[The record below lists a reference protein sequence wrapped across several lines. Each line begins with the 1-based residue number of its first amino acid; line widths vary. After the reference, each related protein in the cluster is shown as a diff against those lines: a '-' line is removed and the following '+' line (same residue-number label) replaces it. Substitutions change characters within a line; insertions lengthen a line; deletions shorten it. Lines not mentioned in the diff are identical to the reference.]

1 MIYEPFNER
10 RWVLTPDGK
19 YYWREDVLD
28 LDEDDDEINYP
39 EILWEL
45 KDLDEVEL
53 DMVKRWNYLPL
64 TDGFHKG
71 FFTAEDVVEL
81 KINLKEIEW
90 I

>member
-19 YYWREDVLD
+19 YYWRGDVLG
-28 LDEDDDEINYP
+28 LEEDEEENYP

-45 KDLDEVEL
+45 KNLDEVEL